1 MKELKSAFPKL
12 SVEWYE
18 ILKKR
23 LIEKGFTKQ
32 RFFDAVNYTIDNCI
46 YPEPTI
52 AQILSYDKKIYL

>member
-1 MKELKSAFPKL
+1 MK
-12 SVEWYE
+12 
-18 ILKKR
+18 
-23 LIEKGFTKQ
+23 